1 MTVCFDPFFPFGVS
15 IPLGCSGPLDTSP
28 VADAPPDVPAVAV
41 APPADVTFSEADVIG
56 LELDV
61 TVCVL
66 PDLLGG

>member
-1 MTVCFDPFFPFGVS
+1 M
-15 IPLGCSGPLDTSP
+15 GCSGPLDTSP

-41 APPADVTFSEADVIG
+41 APPADVTFLEADVIG
-56 LELDV
+56 LELEV